1 MVHLSLNVLVAL
13 TKITVLL
20 DCPQCVIFN
29 GAYSDFQYCSTSR
42 LLSFTPFVLSCIHII
57 KYVDVSAIVSLLHKH
72 DLRHGLVMED
82 FVP

>member
-1 MVHLSLNVLVAL
+1 MVHHLSLIVLVAL

-20 DCPQCVIFN
+20 DCPQCVRFN
-29 GAYSDFQYCSTSR
+29 GSDFQYCSTSR